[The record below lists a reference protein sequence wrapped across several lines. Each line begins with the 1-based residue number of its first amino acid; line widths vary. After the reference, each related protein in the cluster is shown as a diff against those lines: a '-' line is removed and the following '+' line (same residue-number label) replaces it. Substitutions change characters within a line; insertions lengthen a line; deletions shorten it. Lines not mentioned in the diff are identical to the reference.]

1 MLVISVNLRSPWS
14 LIALGFILVMLGWIG
29 PFLMVIHV
37 IPSTFFLNFLSY
49 IASVLGLF
57 LGIWGVALYT
67 RSKRK

>member
-1 MLVISVNLRSPWS
+1 M
-14 LIALGFILVMLGWIG
+14 GFILVMLGWIG